1 MDVPISHVVG
11 TIALISLVVAAGV
24 AYSLITS
31 YIEVEVRKQQ
41 LNQIAEYV
49 ALNLVEIVNLVNFA
63 NFSSD
68 PGTMMRI
75 LNLPSN
81 LAYLIMLVDASGQ
94 GQGYYV
100 YTQLMGREDVSAR
113 SLIPLNSTQTPVI
126 FVVDSKG
133 FLRVRGEDSRV
144 IQYSS
149 TVYGGAQDVVVW
161 AWKKD
166 DTATWAGIGLW
177 KSQGG

>member
-1 MDVPISHVVG
+1 M
-11 TIALISLVVAAGV
+11 
-24 AYSLITS
+24 
-31 YIEVEVRKQQ
+31 
-41 LNQIAEYV
+41 
-49 ALNLVEIVNLVNFA
+49 
-63 NFSSD
+63 
-68 PGTMMRI
+68 
-75 LNLPSN
+75 
-81 LAYLIMLVDASGQ
+81 
-94 GQGYYV
+94 
-100 YTQLMGREDVSAR
+100 SAR